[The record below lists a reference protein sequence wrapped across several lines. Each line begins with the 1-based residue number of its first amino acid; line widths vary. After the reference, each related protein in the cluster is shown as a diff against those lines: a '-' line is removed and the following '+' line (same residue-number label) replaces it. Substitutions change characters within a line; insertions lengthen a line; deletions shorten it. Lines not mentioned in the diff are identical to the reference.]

1 MPSAR
6 AKVLSSRL
14 PAPRPVRDVR
24 ALVRSNGTM
33 TCTGQGRQ
41 WVRSGR
47 GTPRWLLG
55 ESGEVLRSALS
66 HMRAGSGMLHPT
78 INLSRSVPWR
88 LQHERDNF
96 VDWTH
101 KKESR
106 SSLLTLP
113 YFATPT
119 YAAGRPRT
127 AHRAP
132 RRAGHTLCCLYQYT
146 HTGPRADPRPRRAQ
160 GRWGA
165 RALTFRL
172 CFLFV

>member
-47 GTPRWLLG
+47 GTPRLLLG

-88 LQHERDNF
+88 LQHERDNC
-96 VDWTH
+96 VDCRGEKHTRKDRDLPPGCAGWH
-101 KKESR
+101 QGPR
-106 SSLLTLP
+106 S
-113 YFATPT
+113 A
-119 YAAGRPRT
+119 RT
-127 AHRAP
+127 SGSGARHRAP
-132 RRAGHTLCCLYQYT
+132 APGESER
-146 HTGPRADPRPRRAQ
+146 
-160 GRWGA
+160 
-165 RALTFRL
+165 
-172 CFLFV
+172 FLFVLTV